1 MRLHG
6 KVAIVTG
13 GGGGRGIGPAICLEF
28 AREGADIA
36 IVTSR
41 APEAVAETARA
52 VESAGRRVAVFQADV
67 TNPASVRAMA
77 DQVADTFGRIDILV
91 NSAGR
96 GAPGPLETLD
106 PQDWDAV
113 FAVNAKGTFM
123 CSVAAG
129 RHMMRQQHGTIVN
142 IVAASAHRSYPGA
155 GAYGPSKAAVV
166 SLTQQMALEWARHG
180 IRVNGISPG
189 AIRDPGT
196 GWEEREPKVAKEVLA
211 LPLKRAGRTWEVART
226 AVFLAS
232 EDAGYMTGQMV
243 VVDGGSTATWY
254 LSAYLNEA

>member
-1 MRLHG
+1 MRLDG
-6 KVAIVTG
+6 KVAVVVG
-13 GGGGRGIGPAICLEF
+13 GGGKGIGPAICIEL

-41 APEAVAETARA
+41 APDAVVATLRA
-52 VESAGRRVAVFQADV
+52 VEAMGRRAAAFQADV
-67 TNPASVRAMA
+67 TDRATVDAMA
-77 DQVADTFGRIDILV
+77 DQAAAAFGRIDILV
-91 NSAGR
+91 NNAGR
-96 GAPGPLETLD
+96 GKAAPLERLD
-106 PQDWDAV
+106 DKDWDAV
-113 FAVNAKGTFM
+113 FAVNARGTFL
-123 CSVAAG
+123 CSVAAA
-129 RHMMRQQHGTIVN
+129 RHMMRQGGGIIVN

-180 IRVNGISPG
+180 IRVNGVSPG

-196 GWEEREPKVAKEVLA
+196 GWEEREPKVLREVQM
-211 LPLKRAGRTWEVART
+211 LPLKRAGRTGEVART
-226 AVFLAS
+226 VVFLAS

-254 LSAYLNEA
+254 LSAYLNES